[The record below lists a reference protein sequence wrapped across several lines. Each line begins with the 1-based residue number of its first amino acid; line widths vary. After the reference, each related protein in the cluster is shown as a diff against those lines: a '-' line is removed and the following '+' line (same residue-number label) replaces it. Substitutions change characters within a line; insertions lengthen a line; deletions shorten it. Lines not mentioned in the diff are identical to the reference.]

1 MNDTLQ
7 SKSKRSRL
15 TLIILV
21 IMFALPIVFA
31 WIATKNKSW
40 QPSNSKNYGELVEPA
55 RPLPEFSLKTIDGTG
70 FKLEDLR
77 RKWSFIYFAAQ
88 SCEQHCQES
97 LVKVRDAR
105 LAQSGEALRVQYF
118 LIFTQQPDAAQI
130 AELSKEHPRLIVLLA
145 EGDSANAM
153 LNTFK
158 LTGDESLVAA
168 QRVYLVD
175 PIGNFMMYYPD
186 SFQGNGLLKD
196 IRHLLHWSQIG

>member
-1 MNDTLQ
+1 MNDIPQ

-40 QPSNSKNYGELVEPA
+40 QPTSGKNYGELVQPA
-55 RPLPEFSLKTIDGTG
+55 RPLPEFSLRKLDGTD
-70 FKLEDLR
+70 FKLEDMR
-77 RKWSFIYFAAQ
+77 RKWSYVYFVTQ
-88 SCEQHCQES
+88 TCEQHCQES

-105 LAQSGEALRVQYF
+105 LALSGDALRVQYF
-118 LIFTQQPDAAQI
+118 LIYAQKPDAAEV
-130 AELSKEHPRLIVLLA
+130 AKFAKEHPRLIVLQA
-145 EGDSANAM
+145 EGENVTAL

-158 LTGDESLVAA
+158 LPGDESLVAA

-175 PIGNFMMYYPD
+175 PIGNFMMYYPE
-186 SFQGNGLLKD
+186 SFPGNGLLKD
-196 IRHLLHWSQIG
+196 IRYLLHWSQIG